1 MCANPFGFGLY
12 CALAVI
18 RKGHM
23 LTIDKLLEHL
33 EITVRPFAVC
43 SVEEGERLM
52 LGPRDEATVHYI
64 LSGEGRLSF
73 PEFFDFDMQQG
84 TVIIAPTGSLH
95 EVSGKG
101 ERGAIPSVVRRCQPA
116 AMGLGIVGK
125 SPAEVEGGIVIMC
138 GTVNVTYRYL
148 NDFFDYLPAPIII
161 QASSDDPITRAFEEI
176 VQEMTSPQP
185 GTEAMLRVLFQK
197 CFVELLRRQDSGG
210 GHAIEWLSALDDPRL
225 SAVIEE
231 IIEHPGNSYTLDLLA
246 EKSLMGRTTFVEHFQ
261 KAFGRP
267 VMDFVR
273 EVRLRGAA
281 RLLRQTQDPIKTIAS
296 RMGYASRSNFT
307 HAFSEFFGM
316 PPAEYR
322 TAKSNG
328 GS

>member
-1 MCANPFGFGLY
+1 
-12 CALAVI
+12 V
-18 RKGHM
+18 

-64 LSGEGRLSF
+64 VSGKGRLSF
-73 PEFFDFDMQQG
+73 PEFFDFDIQQG
-84 TVIIAPTGSLH
+84 TAIIAPTGSLH
-95 EVSGKG
+95 EVSGMG

-116 AMGLGIVGK
+116 AMGLGVVGND
-125 SPAEVEGGIVIMC
+125 PGDVEGGVVILC

-161 QASSDDPITRAFEEI
+161 QASPDDPITRAFEEI
-176 VQEMTSPQP
+176 VREMSSPRP
-185 GTEAMLRVLFQK
+185 GTEAMLRALFQQ
-197 CFVELLRRQDSGG
+197 CFVELLRRQGSGG
-210 GHAIEWLSALDDPRL
+210 ECAIEWLSALDDPRL
-225 SAVIEE
+225 SEVIEQIVE
-231 IIEHPGNSYTLDLLA
+231 NPGNPYTLDLLA
-246 EKSLMGRTTFVEHFQ
+246 EKSLMSRTTFTERFQ

-267 VMDFVR
+267 AMDFVR

-296 RMGYASRSNFT
+296 RMGYASRSNFS
-307 HAFSEFFGM
+307 HAFSEFFGK
-316 PPAEYR
+316 PPADYR
-322 TAKSNG
+322 ASQSTTES
-328 GS
+328 